1 MYTLCALIVV
11 HDSRDVLQGT
21 TYHSSIQQRYD
32 QLPSPQCI
40 NITYMNTFVHKL
52 LLFLND
58 ADIRN
63 IVCHLNEAI
72 SNLNCLQVSI
82 TI

>member
-1 MYTLCALIVV
+1 MTPEMCFKGQLTILPAAL
-11 HDSRDVLQGT
+11 
-21 TYHSSIQQRYD
+21 QQHYD
-32 QLPSPQCI
+32 QLPSPQCT

-72 SNLNCLQVSI
+72 SNLNRLQVSI

>member
-1 MYTLCALIVV
+1 MTPELCHKGFPTILPTA
-11 HDSRDVLQGT
+11 H
-21 TYHSSIQQRYD
+21 QQHYD
-32 QLPSPQCI
+32 QLPSPQCT
-40 NITYMNTFVHKL
+40 NITYMHTFVDKL

-72 SNLNCLQVSI
+72 SNLNRLQVSI
-82 TI
+82 II

>member
-1 MYTLCALIVV
+1 MTPEICFKGQLTSLPNN
-11 HDSRDVLQGT
+11 L
-21 TYHSSIQQRYD
+21 QQRYD
-32 QLPSPQCI
+32 QLPSPQCT
-40 NITYMNTFVHKL
+40 NITYMHTFVNKM

-72 SNLNCLQVSI
+72 SNLNCLQVS
-82 TI
+82 TII

>member
-1 MYTLCALIVV
+1 MTPEMCFKRQLTSLP
-11 HDSRDVLQGT
+11 SNLQK
-21 TYHSSIQQRYD
+21 HYD
-32 QLPSPQCI
+32 QLPSPQCT
-40 NITYMNTFVHKL
+40 NITYMHTFVNKM

-72 SNLNCLQVSI
+72 SNLNRIQVS
-82 TI
+82 TIV

>member
-1 MYTLCALIVV
+1 MTPEMCFKGQPTILPAALDLKR
-11 HDSRDVLQGT
+11 H
-21 TYHSSIQQRYD
+21 YD
-32 QLPSPQCI
+32 QLPSPQCT
-40 NITYMNTFVHKL
+40 NITYMHTFVDKL

-72 SNLNCLQVSI
+72 SNLNRLQVSI